1 MIIRE
6 TKASLDIAVN
16 DLGKKNIGII
26 SIKTDWGVSTSGI
39 VKDLV
44 GEMEDSGAKVVAH
57 EEVIEG
63 SDDYRPA
70 ITKLNEAG
78 ADNIS
83 LKAKLLEAGIK
94 IPDFEFKKYGE
105 VVEDRRAHV

>member
-1 MIIRE
+1 MRE
-6 TKASLDIAVN
+6 AKASLDIAVN

-78 ADNIS
+78 ADVVICVGMYNLVAPVARQYKEIN
-83 LKAKLLEAGIK
+83 
-94 IPDFEFKKYGE
+94 PDIRIE
-105 VVEDRRAHV
+105 